1 MGIEALND
9 MYPTD
14 EDFKEAYKVCNQFE
28 NNFHSDYSN
37 FILQEGLLI
46 NGSQIFIPNCSIRD
60 NIIREKH
67 RGGHGGYLMAS
78 DMSLEE
84 FDVVKAIKY

>member
-14 EDFKEAYKVCNQFE
+14 EDFKEAYKVCSQFE

-46 NGSQIFIPNCSIRD
+46 KGSQLFIPNCFIRD

-78 DMSLEE
+78 DMSLE
-84 FDVVKAIKY
+84 